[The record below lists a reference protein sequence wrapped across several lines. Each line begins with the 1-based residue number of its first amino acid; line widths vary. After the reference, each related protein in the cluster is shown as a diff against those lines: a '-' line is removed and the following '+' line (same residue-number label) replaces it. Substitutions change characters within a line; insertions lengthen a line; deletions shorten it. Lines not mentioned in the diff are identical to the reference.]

1 MISTDASRT
10 QTTDSEPQTLNGR
23 HNITCLNF
31 ACRTGFS
38 LQASKR
44 VIHTLLIQP
53 PSPVFKKYVSP
64 LSQNPP
70 ISILLFQNVPSSSSI
85 LLIDPTPNL
94 LTLDNRLFLTMSG
107 GRGCFNCGGCAW
119 CFLCCFVDIYSIQRP
134 KSCCS
139 QSVTDLGGSPYA
151 RRKLAFTFCLP
162 TFFFLYTSVRC

>member
-1 MISTDASRT
+1 M
-10 QTTDSEPQTLNGR
+10 
-23 HNITCLNF
+23 
-31 ACRTGFS
+31 
-38 LQASKR
+38 
-44 VIHTLLIQP
+44 
-53 PSPVFKKYVSP
+53 SP

-70 ISILLFQNVPSSSSI
+70 ISILLFQNVSSSSSI

-94 LTLDNRLFLTMSG
+94 FTLDNRFFLTMSG

-162 TFFFLYTSVRC
+162 TFFFCMRVCGADVDRYLVLFPPFYILYRYRNVGGHVGVCQMSFNSGNPTSSAPSMS